1 MNKVLKIPEKRD
13 VRGWA
18 YCPICTHTVEAT
30 IQLGGRKP
38 CVKPGSKCP
47 RCASSL
53 EAGVV
58 LRTDNAAA

>member
-1 MNKVLKIPEKRD
+1 MNTVLRIPEKKQ
-13 VRGWA
+13 VNGWA
-18 YCPICTHTVEAT
+18 YCPICTHTVQAT
-30 IQLGGRKP
+30 IVLGGRKA

-58 LRTDNAAA
+58 LRTDNIAA

>member
-1 MNKVLKIPEKRD
+1 MAKVMSIPERKEAK
-13 VRGWA
+13 GLA

-30 IQLGGRKP
+30 VVYGGRKAY
-38 CVKPGSKCP
+38 VKPGTKCP

-58 LRTDNAAA
+58 IRTEPAAA